1 MSREAHQSILS
12 LIRTYEKS
20 KAISDFIIDNL
31 GAIFIVVDSEGLI
44 YRINV
49 ETAKLFNISMEKV
62 AGTPLSNYFNAVN
75 CDIILS
81 YVSKS
86 IEHNTEIFQFE
97 VSLGDQI
104 LLLEIQK
111 INLANYYNLFSITGS
126 NITNYKNL
134 LKRNAIIETDLINE
148 KNKILRLNILNSFNL
163 IKTEDSFETNLSKI
177 TNIWKEELGIS
188 NYIFYEF
195 IEIENYLKP
204 KYFNVLKRPKE
215 IFISDKEAVE
225 FKNIFQSKTIS
236 WYSFNSEDQSLLN
249 AGTKILVPIF
259 FEDIPLGVLV
269 IYFKEK
275 KDLDP
280 IVIEIL
286 LELSVR
292 FGLFI
297 YQDGLKTELIEKNI
311 QLENAAK
318 LATLG
323 ELSAGIAH
331 EINNPLTIIY
341 GKLKLVLSLLKS
353 GKESKEQIFNHIE
366 TILKTVDRISS
377 VVRNLKL
384 FSKGENAV
392 IKNDIDIISL
402 IESSFQLFEDR
413 FNSHNIKINFNKGNS
428 KLIIKGNE
436 AQLSQVVLNLISNSI
451 DAVEILNERW
461 ISVEVIKVDENQMRI
476 EFTDSGHG
484 ISIEHSKK
492 IMQPFFTTKETGKG
506 AGLGLSV
513 TYGIIKA
520 HGGEFYLNR
529 NHHNTQFVV
538 NLPI

>member
-384 FSKGENAV
+384 FSKGENEV